1 MKSDFQKFLTEGTM
15 PSTGNIVVFYG
26 RYNPPHV
33 GHLGVVK
40 KLAAMAK
47 EQGGEAI
54 ISLSGSEDPEKNP
67 LSFEKKRHYVEL
79 MCKPYG
85 VTVDDKPCNKVYDL
99 IRDCAFLSQKR
110 GGGTVT
116 LLAGSD
122 RVPAYQ
128 GFAKSLLK
136 KYQGRGEILDVN
148 VVVQEAMARDSA
160 EAFSASQM
168 RAFIKN
174 HDMEGFIEHA
184 PFDDREEAEEMYH
197 DCAAGMNVVEEAYQP
212 VLGKLLGEAHISH
225 DAGDV
230 RAAAMEMGKEVSE
243 HINELTGE
251 PDHLWFI
258 GGCVRDEV
266 LGKTPNDFDLITT
279 MYYKTYAELFN
290 TKDIRFRGKQIIVVP
305 IVAGE
310 EFETACLHKGE
321 KIEDNLQFRDL
332 TMNAMAQDLATG
344 KIVDPCGGLR
354 DMKAKK
360 LNLTNFMKEAMAA
373 GGQPVAVLRAIR
385 FYATYGWDFT
395 ADSLETLKKFSEVNK
410 GVLKVTPRQF
420 DKDWQKLIK
429 GSNVQGALDLIVELG
444 FHDYL
449 MKSQP
454 LYAEYRNKDAE
465 EKPEPEEPVEGAEE
479 E

>member
-1 MKSDFQKFLTEGTM
+1 MQSDFRRFLLEGIL

-33 GHLGVVK
+33 GHLGVVR
-40 KLAAMAK
+40 KLASLAK
-47 EQGGEAI
+47 KQDGEAI
-54 ISLSGSEDPEKNP
+54 IALSGSEDPEKNP
-67 LSFEKKRHYVEL
+67 LSFEQKKHYVEL
-79 MCKPYG
+79 MCEPFG
-85 VTVDDKPCNKVYDL
+85 VTVDDTPCNKVYDL
-99 IRDCAFLSQKR
+99 IRDCAFLCQKR

-122 RVPAYQ
+122 RIPAYQ
-128 GFAKSLLK
+128 NFAKSLLK
-136 KYQGRGEILDVN
+136 KYQSRGEIPDVN
-148 VVVQEAMARDSA
+148 VVVEEAMARDSA

-174 HDMEGFIEHA
+174 GDMDGFIEHA
-184 PFDDREEAEEMYH
+184 PFSNRAEAKRMYH
-197 DCAAGMNVVEEAYQP
+197 DCAKGMGVVEH
-212 VLGKLLGEAHISH
+212 VHVSILGKLLGEAHITH

-230 RAAAMEMGKEVSE
+230 KAAAMEMGKEVSD
-243 HINELTGE
+243 HINELTGK

-266 LGKTPNDFDLITT
+266 LGKVPNDFDLITT

-305 IVAGE
+305 VVAGE

-321 KIEDNLQFRDL
+321 TIEDNLQFRDL

-360 LNLTNFMKEAMAA
+360 LNLTDFMKDAMAA

-385 FYATYGWDFT
+385 FFSTYGWSFT
-395 ADSLETLKKFSEVNK
+395 PDSMETLRKFSEVNK

-420 DKDWQKLIK
+420 EKDWKKLIAGANADAALKLIK
-429 GSNVQGALDLIVELG
+429 ELG

-449 MKSQP
+449 AKTQP
-454 LYAEYRNKDAE
+454 LYAEYIGNETDIE
-465 EKPEPEEPVEGAEE
+465 QTEE
-479 E
+479 EAE